1 MIAPERSRPFR
12 LTIVH
17 PCVGRFV
24 GMKRYIRTWR
34 MEPIPAAIIA
44 ALTPPDVEKRFY
56 DDRLEPIPYDE
67 PTDLVAISVETYTA
81 KRAYQIAS
89 AYRQRGVP
97 VVMGGFHATLCPEEV
112 SQYCESIVLGEAEIL
127 FPMVIDDYRHGCP
140 QVMYRSSERPP
151 LTVTPDRSI
160 FRGKRYLPMRL
171 VEFAR
176 GCRFQCD
183 FCAIQTFFG
192 ASHNH
197 RPIDD
202 VVREIGQVR
211 RLGQMFFFID
221 DNFTSSLA
229 QAKELMRALIPL
241 KIRWVSQSA
250 INVAFDSEALELMR
264 RSGCQGMLV
273 GFESLEPTN
282 LHQMNK
288 DFNMM
293 KGGPREALANFRRHG
308 IRIYGTFIFGYDND
322 TAETFRKTV
331 DFAREQKLAIAA
343 FNHITPFPGTP
354 LYRRMKS
361 EGRLL
366 FEAWWLDD
374 RYRYN
379 MIPYRPKNMSP
390 EELAERCVE
399 SRRSFYS
406 WPSILY
412 RASQRVNLR
421 NPWMMLNFLIINAMH
436 QRDVEG
442 RNGLPL
448 GDLNWHGPLLKARH
462 AEAIHARELAVGSL

>member
-1 MIAPERSRPFR
+1 MMVPARPQPFR

-17 PCVGRFV
+17 PCVGRFP
-24 GMKRYIRTWR
+24 GIKRYIRTWR
-34 MEPIPAAIIA
+34 MEPIPAALIA
-44 ALTPPDVEKRFY
+44 ALTPAGVEKRFY

-89 AYRQRGVP
+89 EYRQRGVP

-112 SQYCESIVLGEAEIL
+112 SQYCESIVIGEAEGV
-127 FPMVIDDYRHGCP
+127 FPQVVDDYRHGCP
-140 QVMYRSSERPP
+140 QSTYRATERPE

-160 FRGKRYLPMRL
+160 FSGKRYLPIRL

-176 GCRFQCD
+176 GCRFKCD
-183 FCAIQTFFG
+183 FCAIQSFFN
-192 ASHNH
+192 STHNH

-202 VVREIGQVR
+202 VLREIRQVR
-211 RLGQMFFFID
+211 RPGQMFFFID
-221 DNFTSSLA
+221 DNITSSLA

-241 KIRWVSQSA
+241 RICWVSQSA
-250 INVAFDSEALELMR
+250 INVAYDAEALELMH

-273 GFESLEPTN
+273 GFESLDPTN
-282 LHQMNK
+282 LQQMNK
-288 DFNMM
+288 DFNLM

-308 IRIYGTFIFGYDND
+308 IRIYGTFIFGYDHD
-322 TAETFRKTV
+322 TPETFRSTV
-331 DFAREQKLAIAA
+331 EFAQEQKLAIAA

-354 LYRRMKS
+354 LYKRMQA

-366 FEAWWLDD
+366 FDAWWLDD

-379 MIPYRPKNMSP
+379 MIPYRLKNMSP
-390 EELAERCVE
+390 EELAERCVQA
-399 SRRSFYS
+399 RRSFYS

-412 RASQRVNLR
+412 RATQGVNLR
-421 NPWMMLNFLIINAMH
+421 SPWMMLNFLIINAMH

-448 GDLNWHGPLLKARH
+448 GDQNWHGKLLRAGH
-462 AEAIHARELAVGSL
+462 ADSTKVRELVGGAL